1 MQKILRR
8 IGKTSELAQK
18 TASGEAGKKGYYGQ
32 HSSEKGELGHHDKE
46 NHKNIYAEAGGNKK
60 SHHHD
65 DGYYADGHKATHDEN
80 GYHFVDKGS
89 YAKGHDTKG
98 HHIVQRLNE
107 FEKKKEFFDEDHDEA
122 HKERHGSFDVGEA
135 FKKGEVQH
143 GGHTNKASTA
153 EKYGSSAKSEKGAFN
168 AEESGH
174 DKSAG
179 IDQNFKSAE
188 EQAKKGIAVV
198 FKEVGLSDKKVL

>member
-1 MQKILRR
+1 
-8 IGKTSELAQK
+8 
-18 TASGEAGKKGYYGQ
+18 SGEAGKKGYYGQ

-46 NHKNIYAEAGGNKK
+46 NHKKLYAEAGKHQSVKLISFGVSSFGANARL
-60 SHHHD
+60 SP
-65 DGYYADGHKATHDEN
+65 
-80 GYHFVDKGS
+80 GS

-198 FKEVGLSDKKVL
+198 FKELQTQADLRKII